1 MASNKIKGITIQIGA
16 DTLGL
21 DTALKGVEQKSRK
34 AADEIRTVSK
44 TIKITGDSA
53 VLWEQKQK
61 LLNTA
66 LDESK
71 KKLKL
76 LEDAQE
82 QVNKQVKDGK
92 INEEQYRAFQREVEY
107 ARSAVEHYEK
117 ELLDAKSKVIAL
129 GSASDSAG
137 DEIKEFG
144 NDAEDAGDKAKIT
157 ASGGITALKVA
168 LGVLVAEGI
177 KLAARELKDFTTDVA
192 KTGMTFESS
201 MSSVKAISGATA
213 EELDLLEEKAK
224 EMGATTKYT
233 AAESADAFGY
243 MALAG
248 WKVDDMLT
256 GIDGVLNLAA
266 ASNMDLAKA
275 SDIVTDYLTAF
286 GLTADDSAHFVDIM
300 TYAMA
305 NSNTTTELLGEAY
318 KNCAATAASMGYS
331 VEDTTA
337 VLMTMANAGVKGGEA
352 GTALNAIMTRL
363 ATDTKGCASE
373 LAKYN
378 VDVYD
383 SEGNMQSLSSILEG
397 VSNHW
402 ITLSDQEQ
410 AALAKSLA
418 GTNHYSALQ
427 TIMNGL
433 SESAEEAGM
442 SFNDYTAALEECDG
456 AAQDMSTTMIDNLQG
471 DMTIFE
477 SAVDG
482 MKLSLSEE
490 LNPALR
496 DITQYV
502 TNQIPNVEKAI
513 KPVFKTAV
521 GGLEFIIKNI
531 PKAIDTAK
539 KIIPVVSA
547 VGAAFATIKIVDSI
561 KKTTGAVQT
570 LFAAIA
576 ANPLLAAAAGVAA
589 ITAAIITMKKES
601 KAARD
606 SMIEDMTSES
616 RALSDSVQA
625 DIDKMKEL
633 SSTAREQTGVDLA
646 KVYKTENLYHELQG
660 LVDENGKVKRGYE
673 DRVNYIITELKEA
686 TGVEIE
692 LIDGVIQKYGELQT
706 TIHDTIQKQ
715 KAEIF
720 ERNYAELYGEAL
732 SQNAQAAGKLADAQ
746 KGRDKAIADLEAFSS
761 MVRAQFD
768 EGGRLSGSWFD
779 YSALGGDITF
789 ENFAERKRIWKS
801 YDVLTPEMEAELD
814 AILENYEINSNT
826 YNIERGA
833 VNRRNQIIEQ
843 YEKAEEALAN
853 GNFSLAQGLF
863 AGIDNSSI
871 ASFGE
876 VDKDNIDEAVDY
888 YKAAIDDVGK
898 KIEQVRKEEIQNG
911 DTAIKAEITTLA
923 DELVSKGIKG
933 ADAVKTGIIDKLSEI
948 DGFDTSA
955 ISSFMEQLGIDL
967 GDILDESLRTRL
979 LYFRN
984 DLINEYSINSESDAR
999 YWREHWKDTAE
1010 SEEYFRNLGWHASG
1024 GYIGIGQEGIV
1035 AEAGPEL
1042 LQVMNGGIKITPL
1055 SRTATNTPVGAGNG
1069 TTINNYYNSV
1079 KAVVSGKYDVYDMA
1093 EDMATAEKRI
1103 DQGKGR

>member
-1 MASNKIKGITIQIGA
+1 MANKIKGITIQIGA

-21 DTALKGVEQKSRK
+21 DSALKGIEQKSK
-34 AADEIRTVSK
+34 KVTDELKDVNK

-53 VLWEQKQK
+53 AMWEQKQK

-66 LDESK
+66 LEESK
-71 KKLKL
+71 RKLKL

-82 QVNKQVKDGK
+82 QVNKQFKDNK
-92 INEEQYRAFQREVEY
+92 IGEEQYRAFQREVEY
-107 ARSAVEHYEK
+107 AKSSVDKYEK
-117 ELLDAKSKVIAL
+117 ELAEAKEKVLEL
-129 GSASDSAG
+129 GKASDTAG

-144 NDAEDAGDKAKIT
+144 KDAEDAGDKSEIT

-177 KLAARELKDFTTDVA
+177 KIAARELKDFTKDVVQA
-192 KTGMTFESS
+192 GMTFESS
-201 MSSVKAISGATA
+201 MSSVAAISGATT
-213 EELDLLEEKAK
+213 EELDLLEQKAK

-248 WKVDDMLT
+248 WKVEDMLA

-286 GLTADDSAHFVDIM
+286 GLTAEDSAHFVDIM

-373 LAKYN
+373 LAEYN
-378 VDVYD
+378 VNVYD
-383 SEGNMQSLSSILEG
+383 AEGNMQSLSSILEG
-397 VSNHW
+397 VAGHW
-402 ITLSDQEQ
+402 ETLTDQEQ

-418 GTNHYSALQ
+418 GTNHYAALQ

-433 SESAEEAGM
+433 SASAEEAGM
-442 SFNDYTAALEECDG
+442 SFNDYTTALEECDG

-471 DMTIFE
+471 DITILE
-477 SAVDG
+477 SAIDG
-482 MKLSLSEE
+482 MKLSLSDE
-490 LNPALR
+490 LNPVLR
-496 DITQYV
+496 DATQFITKE
-502 TNQIPNVEKAI
+502 IPNVEKVLKPIFQGASKAINFVIDNIPAATSVIKRYALPVLEILGGAI
-513 KPVFKTAV
+513 KNAWELGTKLLGALPGIGNFIRAV
-521 GGLEFIIKNI
+521 KEEK
-531 PKAIDTAK
+531 
-539 KIIPVVSA
+539 
-547 VGAAFATIKIVDSI
+547 
-561 KKTTGAVQT
+561 
-570 LFAAIA
+570 
-576 ANPLLAAAAGVAA
+576 LLNEL
-589 ITAAIITMKKES
+589 T
-601 KAARD
+601 
-606 SMIEDMTSES
+606 EDS
-616 RALSDSVQA
+616 RALADSVQA

-633 SSTAREQTGVDLA
+633 SSTAREQTEVDLA
-646 KVYKTENLYHELQG
+646 KVYKTESLYKELQE

-673 DRVNYIITELKEA
+673 ERVNYIVKELSEA
-686 TGVEIE
+686 TGTEIQ

-706 TIHDTIQKQ
+706 AIHDTIQKQ

-732 SQNAQAAGKLADAQ
+732 SQNAQAAGKIVDAQ
-746 KGRDKAIADLEAFSS
+746 KQRSEAKAIIDEYNNKIKRIFAGEEESTSNPYLTRDFTYEEIGEANLDKIGTWKNWGVLEDEDLTRLEAALINLGDSS
-761 MVRAQFD
+761 TAYLEERA
-768 EGGRLSGSWFD
+768 
-779 YSALGGDITF
+779 
-789 ENFAERKRIWKS
+789 
-801 YDVLTPEMEAELD
+801 
-814 AILENYEINSNT
+814 
-826 YNIERGA
+826 A

-853 GNFSLAQGLF
+853 GNYSLAQGLF

-876 VDKDNIDEAVDY
+876 VNKDNIDEAVDY
-888 YKAAIDDVGK
+888 YKSAVDEIGE
-898 KIEQVRKEEIQNG
+898 KIEQVRKTEISNG
-911 DTAIKAEITTLA
+911 DTAIKAEITTLVS
-923 DELVSKGIKG
+923 ELEAKGIKG

-948 DGFDTSA
+948 DSFDTSA
-955 ISSFMEQLGIDL
+955 ISSFMKQLGIDL

-979 LYFRN
+979 LYFQN

-1010 SEEYFRNLGWHASG
+1010 SEAYFRSLGWHASG

-1042 LQVMNGGIKITPL
+1042 LQVMNGGVKITPL
-1055 SRTATNTPVGAGNG
+1055 SRTATNTPVSAAGG
-1069 TTINNYYNSV
+1069 DTIIQNFHNNINAYISND
-1079 KAVVSGKYDVYDMA
+1079 YDVSRMA
-1093 EDMATAEKRI
+1093 EKLATEEKRNMI
-1103 DQGKGR
+1103 GKGR